1 MKFQNLKRLKT
12 QECDENNGDFLQT
25 KDIVAAFENLLPVVH
40 RTPLNESA
48 TFNEMAGTRLY
59 FKMENLQRTGSFKI
73 RGALNKIT
81 NLTGD
86 ARKNGVIAASA
97 GNHAQGVAFSATKQ
111 GLKAKIYM
119 PEKTP
124 LAKVLATKAYGAEVV
139 LTGESFQ
146 EAYEA
151 AVLDQQITGATF
163 IHPFNDYEVM
173 AGQGT
178 IALEMIQQCA
188 DLDTVVIPVG
198 GGGLIAGMA
207 CLLKNYDPK
216 IRVIGVQSEG
226 APAAYNRF
234 KGMGNSRLEHVS
246 GIADGILV
254 KETGQLTFPLISK
267 YVDDVVTVSDEDI
280 ATAIIYM
287 LEREKMFVEG
297 AGAAAFAAVLS
308 GKVGVSGKHIGI
320 VVSGGNADLD
330 KISHFKR
337 LAAAGKKKHRVVS
350 L

>member
-1 MKFQNLKRLKT
+1 MTK
-12 QECDENNGDFLQT
+12 NGDSLRT
-25 KDIVAAFENLLPVVH
+25 KDVIEAFENLLPVIH
-40 RTPLNESA
+40 RTPLNESK
-48 TFNEMAGTRLY
+48 TFNEMAGAKLY

-73 RGALNKIT
+73 RGALNKLT
-81 NLTGD
+81 NLPNA

-97 GNHAQGVAFSATKQ
+97 GNHAQGVAFSATKL
-111 GLKAKIYM
+111 GIKAKIYM
-119 PEKTP
+119 PKKTP

-146 EAYEA
+146 ESYEA
-151 AVLDQQITGATF
+151 AVLDQQISGAAF
-163 IHPFNDYEVM
+163 IHPFDDYEVM

-178 IALEMIQQCA
+178 IALEMIQQCS
-188 DLDTVVIPVG
+188 DLDTVVVPVG

-207 CLLKNYDPK
+207 CLIKHFDPK
-216 IRVIGVQSEG
+216 IKVVGVQSEG
-226 APAAYNRF
+226 APVVYNRY
-234 KGMGNSRLEHVS
+234 KGISSGRLAHVS

-254 KETGQLTFPLISK
+254 KETGQLTFPLINQ
-267 YVDDVVTVSDEDI
+267 YVDDVVTVSDEEI

-308 GKVGVSGKHIGI
+308 GKPGVLGKHIGI

-330 KISHFKR
+330 KISHFKH
-337 LAAAGKKKHRVVS
+337 LAMSGKKKRRIVA